1 MGRLK
6 VLTWHVHGS
15 YLYNLVQAPY
25 EFYLPV
31 KEGKP
36 EGYGGRSGH
45 FPWPENVH
53 DVPAEEVRNCR
64 FDVVVFQSTK
74 NYQIDQ
80 FEILDERQRALPRIY
95 LEHNTPRP
103 HPTDTKHWVD
113 DPNVLLVH
121 CTYFNQVM
129 WDNNR
134 TPTMV
139 IPHGVVVPPDL
150 RWDGELERGIAV
162 VNGIE
167 RRGRLAGYDLY
178 LQMRERLPLDLAGM
192 GSERLGGLGDLP
204 HRRLHEAETH
214 YRFFFNPIRYTSMPL
229 AVIEAMMLGLP
240 IVCLATTELSRSVPD
255 GEAGFASNNL
265 EELGDGMRRLLADRD
280 LARRMGARARE
291 AAYAQFGIGR
301 FVRDWERAFTRAIE
315 EVSVGCAA

>member
-1 MGRLK
+1 MRRLK
-6 VLTWHVHGS
+6 ILTWHVHGS
-15 YLYNLVQAPY
+15 YLYNLVQAPHD
-25 EFYLPV
+25 FSLPV

-45 FPWPENVH
+45 FPWPDNVF
-53 DVPAEEVRNCR
+53 DVPADEVKNGNY
-64 FDVVVFQSTK
+64 DVVVFQSTK
-74 NYQIDQ
+74 NYQVDQ
-80 FEILDERQRALPRIY
+80 FEILSPRQRELPRIY

-103 HPTDTKHWVD
+103 YPTDTKHWVD

-121 CTYFNQVM
+121 CAYFNQIM

-139 IPHGVVVPPDL
+139 IPHGVVVPPEL
-150 RWDGELERGIAV
+150 RANGELERGIAV

-167 RRGRLAGYDLY
+167 RRGRLAGYDLF
-178 LQMRERLPLDLAGM
+178 LDLRQRVPLDLAGM

-204 HRRLHEAETH
+204 HRQLHEAETR

-240 IVCLATTELSRSVPD
+240 IVCLATTELARSVPN
-255 GEAGFASNNL
+255 GEAGFSSNNL
-265 EELGDGMRRLLADRD
+265 DEVEDGMKRLLADPD
-280 LARRMGARARE
+280 LAKRMGARARE
-291 AAYAQFGIGR
+291 VAYEQFGIDR
-301 FVRDWERAFTRAIE
+301 FVRDWDRAFERVID
-315 EVSVGCAA
+315 EVSVQCAA